1 MSATPAQI
9 SRFDA
14 VVSLRATR
22 PWGRWGLRAVAV
34 IYLGVMIVL
43 PLSALL
49 EHGLRDGATAFWR
62 DVTGPIAFAALRLT
76 LLTAVVMTVIN
87 AVMGTLTAY
96 VLVRYRFAGNK
107 LLNSVIDLPF
117 AIPTLVTGVML
128 VVLYGPQQILG
139 AWLEARGIQIIFAQ
153 PGVVLALLFVT
164 YPFVIRAVQPV
175 LMEIDQ
181 AQEEAAWTLGASP
194 WRTFVEI
201 ILPAITPAILTG
213 ALLSFARA
221 LGEFGSIVIVA
232 GNIPR
237 STLTAPVYIFGQIE
251 SQNQRG
257 ASAMSLLLL
266 ALSFGLMM
274 FVDWVQER
282 RTGGRYVAG

>member
-1 MSATPAQI
+1 MSMTSAQFPPQAI
-9 SRFDA
+9 SYA
-14 VVSLRATR
+14 APR
-22 PWGRWGLRAVAV
+22 PWGKWGLRTIAAV
-34 IYLGVMIVL
+34 YLGVMIVL
-43 PLSALL
+43 PLTALI
-49 EHGLRDGATAFWR
+49 EHGLRDGIRLFWR
-62 DVTGPIAFAALRLT
+62 ELASPIAFAALRLT
-76 LLTAVVMTVIN
+76 LLTAIVMTVIN

-96 VLVRYRFAGNK
+96 VLVRYRFFGNS
-107 LLNSVIDLPF
+107 LLNSLIDLPF
-117 AIPTLVTGVML
+117 AIPTLVTGVMR
-128 VVLYGPQQILG
+128 VVLYGPQQVLG
-139 AWLEARGIQIIFAQ
+139 AWFASRGIQIIFAQ
-153 PGVVLALLFVT
+153 PGIVLALLFVT
-164 YPFVIRAVQPV
+164 YPFVIRTVQPV

-194 WRTFVEI
+194 WRTFREI
-201 ILPAITPAILTG
+201 ILPAIRPAVLTG

-266 ALSFGLMM
+266 ALSFTLMM
-274 FVDWVQER
+274 FVDWIQER
-282 RTGGRYVAG
+282 QGGGHGTA